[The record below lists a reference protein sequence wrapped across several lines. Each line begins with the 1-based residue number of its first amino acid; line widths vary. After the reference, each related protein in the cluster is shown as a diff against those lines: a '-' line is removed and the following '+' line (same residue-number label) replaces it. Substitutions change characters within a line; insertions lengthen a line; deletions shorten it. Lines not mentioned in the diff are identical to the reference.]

1 MSSKKFHTPKKTH
14 LTNCPAFDIIYL
26 VGNSSHSILERRLYM
41 KNFLLAI
48 PLLMVL
54 AFSTP
59 ISAETISPS
68 ACMEDAA
75 GFSLNCTANDIQL
88 SEVLPGDLTIIKGCD
103 FPGDTTTFE
112 ARFTTVLTAQARHDL
127 GIYFAIDGDL
137 NGDGALTGSCS
148 VSSLDYKPD
157 PPWLDLDGVG
167 DPYVDEHKAS
177 GIQDSCGDID
187 SSHNPLYP
195 EITITTDCID
205 SDGDGFL
212 NLPYCTSWRQKGANE
227 LCDGPV
233 AGILAGGST
242 SGVVPGAPSKCNC
255 DLGFNVPV
263 PVPPAKLNVV
273 KGVVPG
279 FVNEPG
285 GSVVYSVAVNNF
297 GDDPNNH
304 VVLDSLIDNIYGSVD
319 TVGGSITATTCVLP
333 VSLVAGAAPYICNFT
348 VSVEGNA
355 GDVIPD
361 IVTAS
366 GTDLR
371 GNVISGFDDASVTV
385 NGVNPSI
392 AVVKTA
398 NPVEV
403 LEPGG
408 LVEFNVAITNNSVS
422 SDPVT
427 IDYFN
432 DSIYGDLSVLGTC
445 SVDFVIE
452 PGSTYNC
459 SFSALVSG
467 PPGSSET
474 DVVTASG
481 VDDDG
486 VSVSG
491 SDSANVAINDVPSSI
506 VVTKTGNVA
515 LVDEP
520 GGDIDFT
527 FTVENTS
534 SVDYVTITSLVDNT
548 YATDL
553 SGLGTCS
560 TPFELAPGAIYSCM
574 VTFFAGGD
582 VGSVITNMATGSGV
596 DDDGVA
602 VSDDDTFTVNFRD
615 VPPNAVVTKTAVG
628 VVVTYSVS
636 VTNLSNAETG
646 TVDSLTDD
654 IYGDITY
661 VHDLI
666 TFTDCSTPVILGI
679 AGASDDAYNC
689 SFSAIATTSPTVDT
703 VTGVVSDNEGG
714 TVSPTDS
721 ASVTFE

>member
-1 MSSKKFHTPKKTH
+1 
-14 LTNCPAFDIIYL
+14 
-26 VGNSSHSILERRLYM
+26 M

-59 ISAETISPS
+59 ISAETITGV
-68 ACMEDAA
+68 CMEDAA

-88 SEVLPGDLTIIKGCD
+88 SEVLPGDLNIIKGCD

-157 PPWLDLDGVG
+157 PPWLDLNGIS
-167 DPYVDEHKAS
+167 DPYVDRHKAS

-187 SSHNPLYP
+187 NDHNPLYP
-195 EITITTDCID
+195 VISITTECID

-227 LCDGPV
+227 LCIGPV
-233 AGILAGGST
+233 ASVLAGGAT
-242 SGVVPGAPSKCNC
+242 SGVIPGSPSKCNC
-255 DLGFNVPV
+255 DDTFNVPV

-273 KGVVPG
+273 KGVVPD
-279 FVNEPG
+279 FVNEPN
-285 GSVVYSVAVNNF
+285 GSVTYSVAINNF
-297 GDDPNNH
+297 GDDPNNS
-304 VVLDSLIDNIYGSVD
+304 VSLESIIDNIYGDV
-319 TVGGSITATTCVLP
+319 TAVVYPITATTCSVP
-333 VSLVAGAAPYICNFT
+333 VSLVAGAAPYICSFD
-348 VSVEGNA
+348 VLIEGNA
-355 GDVIPD
+355 GSVIPD
-361 IVTAS
+361 TITAS
-366 GTDLR
+366 GTDKH

-392 AVVKTA
+392 TVVKTA
-398 NPVEV
+398 NPTEV

-408 LVEFNVAITNNSVS
+408 LVEFSVSITNNSVA

-427 IDYFN
+427 INSFT

-445 SVDFVIE
+445 SIDFVIE
-452 PGSTYNC
+452 PGGVYNC
-459 SFSALVSG
+459 AFSTNVTG
-467 PPGSSET
+467 PPGTSET
-474 DVVTASG
+474 NIVTASG

-486 VSVSG
+486 VAVTG

-506 VVTKTGNVA
+506 VVTKAGNVSI
-515 LVDEP
+515 VDEP
-520 GGDIDFT
+520 GGDVDFT

-553 SGLGTCS
+553 NGLGTCVV
-560 TPFELAPGAIYSCM
+560 PFELAPGGIYSCM

-596 DDDGVA
+596 DDDGVV
-602 VSDDDTFTVNFRD
+602 VSDDDTFTINFRD
-615 VPPNAVVTKTAVG
+615 VPPNAAVTKTAVS

-646 TVDSLTDD
+646 EVSSLTDD

-661 VHDLI
+661 VHDLV
-666 TFTDCSTPVILGI
+666 TSTDCTTPVILGI
-679 AGASDDAYNC
+679 AGGLDDAYNC
-689 SFSAIATTSPTVDT
+689 SFSAIANTSPTVDT

-714 TVSPTDS
+714 SVSPSDS